1 MALSPSNSAAMPS
14 CEYCTDLTA
23 LHHKVL
29 LQDLRKGVAQGCR
42 GCLLLDEAI
51 HVALP
56 EVAREAKQ
64 LAWVVER
71 SMHITLSSDTRE
83 SDITVELYVE
93 LGELAQ

>member
-1 MALSPSNSAAMPS
+1 MPS

-29 LQDLRKGVAQGCR
+29 LPELRKGVAQGCR
-42 GCLLLDEAI
+42 GCLLLDKAI
-51 HVALP
+51 HVAVP
-56 EVAREAKQ
+56 EVAGEATQ

-71 SMHITLSSDTRE
+71 SMHITLFNNTSE
-83 SDITVELYVE
+83 SNITVELYVE